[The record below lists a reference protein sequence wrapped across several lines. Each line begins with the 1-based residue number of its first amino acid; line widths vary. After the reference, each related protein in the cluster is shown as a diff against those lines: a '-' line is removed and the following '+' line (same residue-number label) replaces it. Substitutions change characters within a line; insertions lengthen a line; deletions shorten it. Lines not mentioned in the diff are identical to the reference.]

1 MSPITLEDW
10 VSVSIFPPAGCASHI
25 EAEHL
30 GLLGLSVAIDRY
42 ELDVVH
48 GVIGQPLHGVPAA
61 LGQGPSV
68 GHRGQVPE
76 AGAGVTNH
84 NLLVPGLVRSSQL
97 ELQ

>member
-1 MSPITLEDW
+1 M
-10 VSVSIFPPAGCASHI
+10 
-25 EAEHL
+25 
-30 GLLGLSVAIDRY
+30 AIDRY

-68 GHRGQVPE
+68 GDRCQVSE
-76 AGAGVTNH
+76 TGAGVANH
-84 NLLVPGLVRSSQL
+84 NLLVPGLVGSGQL